1 MLDTGE
7 FVFCERKRCSVRPP
21 TNSEP
26 RAATLGRRVSA
37 LCCAVRKKLT
47 GVGPPSA
54 PSWKWSGRG
63 TWTEP
68 LVLLTERSDVT
79 VLCSKSWSEC
89 YRRSLLACRCL
100 VVSPLRCCRVLPMAA
115 RACAC
120 PSSTRLIARPD
131 LRPAASFLVSSSH
144 GTCAKFVGNGPIGV
158 VWLTVLPL
166 EVPWRPFGL
175 QMPCLSQTL

>member
-1 MLDTGE
+1 MQVFGPRVIPGREWPVGSPGE
-7 FVFCERKRCSVRPP
+7 CTV
-21 TNSEP
+21 
-26 RAATLGRRVSA
+26 
-37 LCCAVRKKLT
+37 LCGEKKKLT

-54 PSWKWSGRG
+54 PSRKWPGRG

-120 PSSTRLIARPD
+120 PSSTWPVVAPD
-131 LRPAASFLVSSSH
+131 LRPAASFPVCASR
-144 GTCAKFVGNGPIGV
+144 GTCVEFVGSEPIRGA
-158 VWLTVLPL
+158 
-166 EVPWRPFGL
+166 
-175 QMPCLSQTL
+175 